1 MPFVIVIAL
10 ERIQIII
17 LGFSYMFDYVF
28 GHVVEID
35 DESVVIEVAG
45 LGYRLYISKATARV
59 LTPGDTV
66 KLYVYL
72 HVRENEIRLFGFHD
86 KNERRVFKSL
96 ISVSGIGPKVALN
109 ILSNY
114 TPTEI
119 LTFIA
124 TDDVKS
130 MTSIP
135 GVGKKTAQRIIVELK
150 DRVDKDDLISSVSS
164 FGEATSEVVQALMA
178 LGFSKSEIAKVINKI
193 EGLEVDDAIKMALK
207 ELSG

>member
-1 MPFVIVIAL
+1 
-10 ERIQIII
+10 
-17 LGFSYMFDYVF
+17 MFDYIW
-28 GHVVEID
+28 GQVVEID
-35 DESVVIEVAG
+35 DESVVVEVSG
-45 LGYRLYISKATARV
+45 LGYQLYISKATAKM
-59 LTPGDTV
+59 LNLGNTV
-66 KLYVYL
+66 KLYTYL
-72 HVRENEIRLFGFHD
+72 HVRENEIKLFGFYD
-86 KNERRVFKSL
+86 KNERRVFRSL

-109 ILSNY
+109 ILSKY

-150 DRVDKDDLISSVSS
+150 DRVDKEDLISSVSS

-178 LGFSKSEIAKVINKI
+178 LGFNKSEIAKVVDKI
-193 EGLEVDDAIKMALK
+193 EGLEIDDAIKMALK